1 MDSFRKKNWSRWVDP
16 EDEVLVDEALVVLV
30 DEALAGEVP
39 VKLAV
44 PHRKVNVHGD
54 PLLNDL
60 QNNLMRI

>member
-1 MDSFRKKNWSRWVDP
+1 MDP

-44 PHRKVNVHGD
+44 PHPKVNVHGD
-54 PLLNDL
+54 HLLNDL
-60 QNNLMRI
+60 QNNLKRI